1 MYSKFRKAAFRAA
14 SSVLIAIVLT
24 TGIFSPL
31 SISTA
36 GNNAPTAHAASVV
49 DKKKVDHTYR
59 IVAVGDSLT
68 AGYEYGFTEQS
79 IPYGFVEH
87 VYEQALFH
95 GLRAEYINYG
105 VLGLQTSGL
114 KRWIE
119 AVVSGASVK
128 SSDIQSGLPDPRAE
142 RIFAET
148 SLLRSALSEA
158 DLIVMTIGG
167 NDLYAVLDKLNKGAD
182 HAETTA
188 VLDKALDTYET
199 ELEAALRLLL
209 SQQPNAQIIIADQ
222 YLPIPPP
229 LKVGSLI
236 FPLYPEADR
245 LFLKD
250 SIKQLRERLNQIIE
264 RLVKEGFNVK
274 IANVSSSFIDNEL
287 SYTSIAKGDIH
298 PSRAGYAAM
307 GKSFSKAIWGDY
319 RIVKPR
325 AKDSE
330 AALTIVINGKE
341 MISANKPMVVQ
352 NRTFVPLRSIADALG
367 ATTKWNAAAQTA
379 TIKVA
384 DRAVDI
390 TVGQSSFRENG
401 TVKALNAPPA
411 FIHTVGKASTLYV
424 PLAALSEGLQ
434 FQVIY
439 RDTLKTV
446 FINK

>member
-1 MYSKFRKAAFRAA
+1 MYSKFRKAAFRAV
-14 SSVLIAIVLT
+14 SSVMLTLLLITAF
-24 TGIFSPL
+24 FSPL
-31 SISTA
+31 CVNSLVNNTSITY
-36 GNNAPTAHAASVV
+36 AASEL
-49 DKKKVDHTYR
+49 DKKVEDHTYR

-95 GLRAEYINYG
+95 GLRAEYTNYG
-105 VLGLQTSGL
+105 VLGLRTTGL
-114 KRWIE
+114 KKWVE
-119 AVVSGASVK
+119 AIVNGVSVK
-128 SSDIQSGLPDPRAE
+128 SADIQSGLPDPRAE

-148 SLLRSALSEA
+148 VQLRSALSEA

-167 NDLYAVLDKLNKGAD
+167 NDMYAVLDKLNAKAD
-182 HAETTA
+182 HAETTT
-188 VLDKALDTYET
+188 VLDKALDTYES
-199 ELEAALRLLL
+199 ELEPALRLLL
-209 SQQPNAQIIIADQ
+209 TLQPNAQIVIADQ

-229 LKVGSLI
+229 LKVGAFI

-245 LFLKD
+245 LFLQD
-250 SIKQLRERLNQIIE
+250 SIKQLRERLNQVIE
-264 RLVKEGFNVK
+264 RVTKDGYHVKV
-274 IANVSSSFIDNEL
+274 ANVASSFIDNEL
-287 SYTSIAKGDIH
+287 SYTSIAQGDIH

-307 GKSFSKAIWGDY
+307 GKSFTKAIWGDY
-319 RIVKPR
+319 RVVKP
-325 AKDSE
+325 KE
-330 AALTIVINGKE
+330 NGAALAIVVSGKE
-341 MISANKPMVVQ
+341 MISAIKPIIVQ
-352 NRTFVPLRSIADALG
+352 NRTFVPLRSIAGALG

-384 DRAVDI
+384 DRSVDI
-390 TVGQSSFRENG
+390 TVGAASIRDNG
-401 TVKALNAPPA
+401 VSKTLNTPPA
-411 FIHTVGKASTLYV
+411 FIHTVGKVSTLYV